1 MDFSKQKEQI
11 LQFVAMLGE
20 ANLLGDNDGVSMRVG
35 DNVVATRAGANLKN
49 ITEEDVEVR
58 NLAAAN
64 GLHDVIYLERED
76 IKAIITNHAKNCVT
90 VAECGVKIP
99 AVLDDLAQII
109 GPSVKVA
116 KNGTSKQV
124 IKTLKGR
131 NACLVKGGG
140 VVATGRTLDEAYTG
154 SLVLEKGAKTFI
166 ETTALGGAVLVPY
179 FDCLLQR
186 FVYKMKY
193 SKKDQAAKA
202 ADAE

>member
-11 LQFVAMLGE
+11 LQYVGMLKD
-20 ANLLGDNDGVSMRVG
+20 ANLLGDADGVSMRAG
-35 DNVVATRAGANLKN
+35 DSVIATAKGADLKN
-49 ITEEDVEVR
+49 LTEAEIDVR
-58 NLAAAN
+58 KLGAAN
-64 GLHDVIYLERED
+64 DLHDAIYAARED
-76 IKAIITNHAKNCVT
+76 IRAIITNHAKNCVT

-116 KNGTSKQV
+116 KKGSASEV

-202 ADAE
+202 AEAE